1 MLATITDLADTPV
14 AQATVVLHR
23 SGAIDLEPSR
33 KARQRLFEFYFLR
46 GERQVALDL
55 GDVVIRGRLRTRVDK
70 TRRKWWVTLQAAAPV
85 ENTDER
91 PARVA

>member
-1 MLATITDLADTPV
+1 MLATILDPAGAPV
-14 AQATVVLHR
+14 ARATAALH
-23 SGAIDLEPSR
+23 GNGTIDLDPSR
-33 KARQRLFEFYFLR
+33 RARQRLFEFYFLR

-55 GDVVIRGRLRTRVDK
+55 GDVVIRGRLRTGMDK
-70 TRRKWWVTLQAAAPV
+70 TRRKWWVTLQSAAPV